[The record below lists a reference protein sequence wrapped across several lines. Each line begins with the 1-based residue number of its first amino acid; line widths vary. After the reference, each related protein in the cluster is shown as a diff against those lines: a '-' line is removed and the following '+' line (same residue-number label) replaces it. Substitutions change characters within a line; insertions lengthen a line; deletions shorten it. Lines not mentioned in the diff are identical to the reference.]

1 MFPKRK
7 NWIQSV
13 TLFLTFMTTPIVGNL
28 ASAYAGGTIY
38 IHAPEFVQNLTLL
51 FINILNLAVF
61 FIVLCYIYNIFWNNT
76 SQKLRIDR
84 KSYTYSFYSMSVA
97 YIVYALIDI
106 FKTNFSE
113 TVFGFVHNSV
123 FIIITA
129 YLYHLLE
136 KLDLPT

>member
-1 MFPKRK
+1 MFPKK
-7 NWIQSV
+7 KHWIQSV
-13 TLFLTFMTTPIVGNL
+13 ALFLTFMATPILGNL
-28 ASAYAGGTIY
+28 ASGYAGGTIY
-38 IHAPEFVQNLTLL
+38 IHAPEFIQSLTLL
-51 FINILNLAVF
+51 FINILNLAIF
-61 FIVLCYIYNIFWNNT
+61 FIALCYIYNIFWNNT

-84 KSYTYSFYSMSVA
+84 KSYMYSFYSMSVA

-123 FIIITA
+123 FIIVTA